1 MITTYRVE
9 GGQMRVGDLLPA
21 LPGPGEAGA
30 PTPPIWIDLVQP
42 TMQEERLVEQLIGV
56 ELPTREEMQEIEAS
70 SRLYREGGVLF
81 MTATFLYGA
90 DSGEIG
96 STPITFVLTP
106 QCLVTIRYATPK
118 AFGVFAARAAKNPA
132 LAATADG
139 VMLGLFEQVVDRL
152 ADILERIG
160 ADMDRT
166 SHAAFKAAK
175 SKEGASK
182 KEGLLKDAL
191 IALGTVGEITARAS
205 DTLLGLSRILAFLA
219 AEKDGCVRRENSP
232 RIKTLAR
239 DVRSLMD
246 HGKFLNDKATFLLD
260 AVLGI
265 INIEQSAII
274 KTFSVVAVVFLPPTL
289 VASIYGMNFEVMPE
303 LQWTLGYPF
312 ALALMLASAV
322 APLWYFRRKG
332 WL

>member
-132 LAATADG
+132 LAATLTASCSACSSRWST
-139 VMLGLFEQVVDRL
+139 GLP
-152 ADILERIG
+152 
-160 ADMDRT
+160 T
-166 SHAAFKAAK
+166 SSSGSAP
-175 SKEGASK
+175 
-182 KEGLLKDAL
+182 
-191 IALGTVGEITARAS
+191 TWTARA
-205 DTLLGLSRILAFLA
+205 TPRSRQLRA
-219 AEKDGCVRRENSP
+219 RRAP
-232 RIKTLAR
+232 R
-239 DVRSLMD
+239 
-246 HGKFLNDKATFLLD
+246 
-260 AVLGI
+260 
-265 INIEQSAII
+265 
-274 KTFSVVAVVFLPPTL
+274 
-289 VASIYGMNFEVMPE
+289 
-303 LQWTLGYPF
+303 
-312 ALALMLASAV
+312 
-322 APLWYFRRKG
+322 RRRVS
-332 WL
+332 